1 MFYLLLGVREGDLVM
16 DMVHRD
22 QSYLF
27 YQIIAN
33 DDADLSRVGILVL
46 FVLSHKE
53 LVRIY
58 GSSQI

>member
-33 DDADLSRVGILVL
+33 DDADLSRVRILVL

>member
-1 MFYLLLGVREGDLVM
+1 MFYLLLWVREGDLVM

-33 DDADLSRVGILVL
+33 DDTDLSRVGILVL

-58 GSSQI
+58 